1 MEYFKSKDAILFGW
15 HSVKERISFFA
26 LISFVLMCVSLLF
39 SNAATNTT
47 SFFSSVIFDIAQVVF
62 GTILGM
68 GFIYISIRVVRK
80 ESYTINDL
88 LTPAP
93 VFWKYLG
100 ASIVYMFV
108 VLFGLVLLIV
118 PGLIWMARF
127 SLYKYIIIDKNDIT
141 IRQAMRESA
150 IVTKGV
156 IGKLILFTLFIVLLN
171 IAGFIFFVIGLIV
184 TIPVSVI
191 AFAYVYEKL
200 MVRLEPVVR
209 N

>member
-15 HSVKERISFFA
+15 NSVKERISFFA

-39 SNAATNTT
+39 SNASTNA
-47 SFFSSVIFDIAQVVF
+47 SSVFSSAVFDIAQVVF

-68 GFIYISIRVVRK
+68 GFIYIAIRVVRK
-80 ESYTINDL
+80 ESYAISDL
-88 LTPAP
+88 LTSAP

-100 ASIVYMFV
+100 ASIVYMLIVF
-108 VLFGLVLLIV
+108 LGLILLIV

-127 SLYKYIIIDKNDIT
+127 SLYKYIIVDKKDIT

-150 IVTKGV
+150 VMTKGV
-156 IGKLILFTLFIVLLN
+156 IGKLILFTLLIILLN
-171 IAGFIFFVIGLIV
+171 LAGFVFFIIGLLV

-200 MVRLEPVVR
+200 MVRLEPVVQ